1 MGHHRYIYIVF
12 TCESSFPRFHGKCG
26 CYCVP
31 PPPLSKP
38 RDTFIVDIDTSMRYR
53 KTRRR
58 KRRWKSRNFGRE
70 LVLLLLDGTSLER
83 VLDIDLETVIRCR
96 SRNPNKLLTRNE
108 CQTTSFSTPFFK
120 GVQPTR
126 NTIKLILSK
135 RIVLIIV
142 LNQFLFKFQE
152 A

>member
-1 MGHHRYIYIVF
+1 MNR
-12 TCESSFPRFHGKCG
+12 RFH
-26 CYCVP
+26 VSTENAVATASL
-31 PPPLSKP
+31 LSLSP
-38 RDTFIVDIDTSMRYR
+38 SQGIRLQLTLDTSMRYR

>member
-1 MGHHRYIYIVF
+1 MNR
-12 TCESSFPRFHGKCG
+12 RFH
-26 CYCVP
+26 VSTENAVATASLL
-31 PPPLSKP
+31 PLSP
-38 RDTFIVDIDTSMRYR
+38 SQGIRLQLTLDTSMRYR

>member
-1 MGHHRYIYIVF
+1 MEKPEFRKGIGPSPLGWDKF
-12 TCESSFPRFHGKCG
+12 GESPRH
-26 CYCVP
+26 
-31 PPPLSKP
+31 
-38 RDTFIVDIDTSMRYR
+38 
-53 KTRRR
+53 
-58 KRRWKSRNFGRE
+58 
-70 LVLLLLDGTSLER
+70 
-83 VLDIDLETVIRCR
+83 R
-96 SRNPNKLLTRNE
+96 SRDCYSVSIEKSKQIANSQLE

>member
-1 MGHHRYIYIVF
+1 MNR
-12 TCESSFPRFHGKCG
+12 RFH
-26 CYCVP
+26 VSTENAVATASP
-31 PPPLSKP
+31 LPLSP
-38 RDTFIVDIDTSMRYR
+38 SQGIRLQLTLDTSMRYR

-58 KRRWKSRNFGRE
+58 KRRRKNRNFGRE

>member
-1 MGHHRYIYIVF
+1 MNR
-12 TCESSFPRFHGKCG
+12 RFH
-26 CYCVP
+26 VSTENAVATVSLL
-31 PPPLSKP
+31 PLSP
-38 RDTFIVDIDTSMRYR
+38 SQGIRLQLTLDTSMRYR

-58 KRRWKSRNFGRE
+58 KRRRKSRNFGRE

-83 VLDIDLETVIRCR
+83 VLDIDLDCYSVSIEKSKQIAN
-96 SRNPNKLLTRNE
+96 SQLE